1 MELGRPASRLL
12 LRWAKDGGV
21 LDQGYNSGGGEK
33 QLNFSYSWKVKPTGL
48 ANKLD
53 FKCEIKRQVM
63 DDFNILRME
72 LSLT

>member
-1 MELGRPASRLL
+1 M
-12 LRWAKDGGV
+12 
-21 LDQGYNSGGGEK
+21 
-33 QLNFSYSWKVKPTGL
+33 NFSYSWKVKPTGL

-63 DDFNILRME
+63 DAFNILRME